1 MSSRDAR
8 PAPLTR
14 IRRVSRFMA
23 GLSLGVA
30 GLIVLLD
37 VLLWLDPAAIEAS
50 ARDLLPDP
58 TLLVEITPL
67 AWNVAFVL
75 TQLLMGLLVYALWQ
89 AFRLFRAFARGE
101 VFTPEAG
108 DRLRRIGAA
117 FVVVPF
123 AEVLG
128 TGLITTLLTL
138 NNPEGQQAVAFT
150 LEPVHVI
157 LGLAGGLVLV
167 IGWVMAEAARQAA
180 DLEQI
185 V

>member
-1 MSSRDAR
+1 MSSHDSL
-8 PAPLTR
+8 PAPLAR
-14 IRRVSRFMA
+14 VRRVSRFMA
-23 GLSLGVA
+23 GLSLVVA
-30 GLIVLLD
+30 ALIVLLD
-37 VLLWLDPAAIEAS
+37 VLVWLDPAAVEAG

-58 TLLVEITPL
+58 ALLIEITPL
-67 AWNVAFVL
+67 AWTVAFVL
-75 TQLLMGLLVYALWQ
+75 TQLLIALLVYALWQ
-89 AFRLFRAFARGE
+89 AFRLFRAFGRGE

-128 TGLITTLLTL
+128 TGVTSTLLTL
-138 NNPEGQQAVAFT
+138 GNPEGQRAVAISV
-150 LEPVHVI
+150 EPVHVI

-167 IGWVMAEAARQAA
+167 IGWVMAEAARLSS